1 MSNCKESRFVGWHF
15 GPNPFHFWKSISGL
29 LLHSQHTST
38 TIVRKTQL
46 SNWRRIARR
55 LRCRATRCTV
65 IETLPR
71 SHLLHIKAI
80 NSVKAAWDLWAE
92 FNSAF
97 LRHLITRPCTGG
109 WKTGWHASKLRLICT
124 SAGLIRERTRE
135 MRNHP
140 KSSHWKRQPF
150 DLSSSRKVTWLHFA
164 LRQSPANSD
173 FLFYYLLD
181 L

>member
-38 TIVRKTQL
+38 TIVGKTQL

-65 IETLPR
+65 IETLLR

-80 NSVKAAWDLWAE
+80 TSVKAAWDLWAE

-97 LRHLITRPCTGG
+97 LRHLITRPCTGVKDRVACVQTEADLHIS
-109 WKTGWHASKLRLICT
+109 WA
-124 SAGLIRERTRE
+124 
-135 MRNHP
+135 HP
-140 KSSHWKRQPF
+140 
-150 DLSSSRKVTWLHFA
+150 
-164 LRQSPANSD
+164 
-173 FLFYYLLD
+173 
-181 L
+181 